1 MILTTFCG
9 YSQRLLHPYT
19 IYYINLNNIS
29 LLKPD
34 PSGKIMQYPAHSH
47 SLRQH
52 TNQIETD
59 EISNTPFKKKL
70 KKKSNRNATTII
82 KQNKKQL
89 TCNEFHLLHL
99 IVLLSSH
106 K

>member
-1 MILTTFCG
+1 
-9 YSQRLLHPYT
+9 
-19 IYYINLNNIS
+19 
-29 LLKPD
+29 
-34 PSGKIMQYPAHSH
+34 MQYPAHSH

-82 KQNKKQL
+82 KQNKK
-89 TCNEFHLLHL
+89 TAHLQWIPFISLDCFAFKPQ
-99 IVLLSSH
+99 IN
-106 K
+106 KK